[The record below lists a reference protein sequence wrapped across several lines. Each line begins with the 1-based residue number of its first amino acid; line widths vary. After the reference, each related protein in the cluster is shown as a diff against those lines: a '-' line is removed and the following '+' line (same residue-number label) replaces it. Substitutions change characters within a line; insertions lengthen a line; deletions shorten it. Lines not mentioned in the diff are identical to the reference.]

1 MSLKAGGKSIDMTG
15 IDVLSLYMYCN
26 PQKARDGAIKH
37 SVSTSDAKVLEMIWP
52 ADVQR
57 YLGSHSVHGTI
68 RYAGAV
74 ASFDIPAVNVVSL
87 TSEADISTD
96 TIVLEAPVG
105 TEDLTATITIQG
117 IGPQGP
123 KGPKGDK
130 MTYADLT
137 QEDKEDLYEG
147 GASLIRPLLATKQNT
162 LTDTDGGYG
171 QRVAELEKG
180 KANIQHQHT
189 VADITD
195 FPELYYDATAFFTSG
210 AYPSD
215 KYEELLEAVK
225 AKRTV
230 YATVDEAGHISYVFF
245 MSSANSDGSS
255 SRVLLTTIFADGSY
269 LYLNTF
275 VLQQSGMTP
284 LQESIT
290 GKANKATTLAG
301 YGIGDAYTKSEL
313 DALLKG
319 KQSILTDTDGGYGQ
333 RVANLEK
340 EGIASEEKLT
350 ELEGTLNGEESQQ
363 SVDVD
368 TSVHAYV
375 STSGV
380 KTNTSSTSVSLFE
393 YNLNKGERVKVIGQA
408 NANWALLSV
417 KVSENNYTP
426 IVIGDTKVGQTGEYT
441 ATEDCTI
448 AFNFWNNEDYSF
460 VKYSRSRGLV
470 ETVNKNKED
479 IADNITRVSSL
490 ERIVNDGDWKEK
502 TDIDTSNHKY
512 IKTDGS
518 TQTTSATSVSLAEF
532 QLSAG
537 NSIRVQ
543 GVANTTWSFLSKKVS
558 DINYTPIAI
567 GAGKSQTEEYTA
579 EDDCIVA
586 FCFFNSSPYSVYIK
600 EGGLSSIAEVLNS
613 KVDSIIPRVKTLEE
627 SCLRK
632 RIEVKKSGGDYNSVT
647 EAINYANSLG
657 GVIDI
662 YIYDGVYDVYAEQG
676 GDAWIATISHSQG
689 ERQGLHLA
697 DNVNLYGVGHVEL
710 RFELPDNIT
719 YDQSRSVS
727 CLNLWNSNTI
737 ENIDFYAKNCR
748 YAIHDETDG
757 GNHNIKRVVKN
768 CRLEHLG
775 SADGLWQSPTAMG
788 GGASGGSQ
796 YDWINC
802 QFITHKFFQ
811 AFSYHTN
818 HNETPSHFNIDG
830 CVGLCLEY
838 TGVEP
843 VRSFCAQ
850 YYGENHIGKSIFNFK
865 NCTGNGDVVKRAQ
878 TADSVDHIEVY
889 NNAYNKITL

>member
-1 MSLKAGGKSIDMTG
+1 MDFNRNLRIVRTSDSSYPFPYKSNVLWVHHDENNNPVSEIWDHGKWVPVTG
-15 IDVLSLYMYCN
+15 IGSGSGDVIIDTKMSDSSSNAIANKTVKKYVDGIASKTDASILSLN
-26 PQKARDGAIKH
+26 
-37 SVSTSDAKVLEMIWP
+37 
-52 ADVQR
+52 
-57 YLGSHSVHGTI
+57 
-68 RYAGAV
+68 
-74 ASFDIPAVNVVSL
+74 
-87 TSEADISTD
+87 
-96 TIVLEAPVG
+96 
-105 TEDLTATITIQG
+105 
-117 IGPQGP
+117 
-123 KGPKGDK
+123 
-130 MTYADLT
+130 
-137 QEDKEDLYEG
+137 EG
-147 GASLIRPLLATKQNT
+147 
-162 LTDTDGGYG
+162 
-171 QRVAELEKG
+171 VAELKLLIDNLNSGYRFMGVATPETNPGTPDQNVFYIANGKG
-180 KANIQHQHT
+180 TYTNFGGIQVT
-189 VADITD
+189 EDEVVI
-195 FPELYYDATAFFTSG
+195 LYYDTAWHKVST
-210 AYPSD
+210 
-215 KYEELLEAVK
+215 
-225 AKRTV
+225 
-230 YATVDEAGHISYVFF
+230 
-245 MSSANSDGSS
+245 
-255 SRVLLTTIFADGSY
+255 
-269 LYLNTF
+269 
-275 VLQQSGMTP
+275 
-284 LQESIT
+284 
-290 GKANKATTLAG
+290 
-301 YGIGDAYTKSEL
+301 
-313 DALLKG
+313 
-319 KQSILTDTDGGYGQ
+319 
-333 RVANLEK
+333 
-340 EGIASEEKLT
+340 GIASQEKLS

-426 IVIGDTKVGQTGEYT
+426 IVIGDAKVGQTGEYT

-600 EGGLSSIAEVLNS
+600 EGGLSSMAEVLNS

-757 GNHNIKRVVKN
+757 GKHNIKRVVKN

>member
-1 MSLKAGGKSIDMTG
+1 MANKKVSELPVESDLEG
-15 IDVLSLYMYCN
+15 LYALGVDKN
-26 PQKARDGAIKH
+26 NR
-37 SVSTSDAKVLEMIWP
+37 SV
-52 ADVQR
+52 
-57 YLGSHSVHGTI
+57 
-68 RYAGAV
+68 
-74 ASFDIPAVNVVSL
+74 
-87 TSEADISTD
+87 
-96 TIVLEAPVG
+96 
-105 TEDLTATITIQG
+105 
-117 IGPQGP
+117 
-123 KGPKGDK
+123 
-130 MTYADLT
+130 
-137 QEDKEDLYEG
+137 
-147 GASLIRPLLATKQNT
+147 
-162 LTDTDGGYG
+162 
-171 QRVAELEKG
+171 
-180 KANIQHQHT
+180 
-189 VADITD
+189 
-195 FPELYYDATAFFTSG
+195 
-210 AYPSD
+210 
-215 KYEELLEAVK
+215 
-225 AKRTV
+225 
-230 YATVDEAGHISYVFF
+230 
-245 MSSANSDGSS
+245 
-255 SRVLLTTIFADGSY
+255 RVLLECI
-269 LYLNTF
+269 
-275 VLQQSGMTP
+275 QSLLSGGMP
-284 LQESIT
+284 F
-290 GKANKATTLAG
+290 G
-301 YGIGDAYTKSEL
+301 
-313 DALLKG
+313 
-319 KQSILTDTDGGYGQ
+319 
-333 RVANLEK
+333 
-340 EGIASEEKLT
+340 GIATPDTEPAISDQNVFYIATEPGTYANFGGIEIAEGEAVILEWRGSWVKKISGFATQEQLT
-350 ELEGTLNGEESQQ
+350 ELEDTLNGEESQQ

-380 KTNTSSTSVSLFE
+380 KIDTPSTSVSLFE

-408 NANWALLSV
+408 NVNWFLLSV
-417 KVSENNYTP
+417 KVYENNYTP
-426 IVIGDTKVGQTGEYT
+426 IVIGDAKVGQTGEYT

-543 GVANTTWSFLSKKVS
+543 GVANTIWSFLSKKVS

-567 GAGKSQTEEYTA
+567 GAGESQTEEYTA

-586 FCFFNSSPYSVYIK
+586 FCFFNSSPYSVYLK
-600 EGGLSSIAEVLNS
+600 EGGLSSMVEVLNS

-676 GDAWIATISHSQG
+676 GDAWIATISHSNG

-710 RFELPDNIT
+710 RFELPDSVT
-719 YDQSRSVS
+719 YDQCRSVS

-748 YAIHDETDG
+748 YAIHDETNG
-757 GNHNIKRVVKN
+757 GNYNIKRVVKN

-818 HNETPSHFNIDG
+818 HNEAPSHFNIDG

-838 TGVEP
+838 SGTEQL
-843 VRSFCAQ
+843 RSFCAQ
-850 YYGENHIGKSIFNFK
+850 YYGTGHVGRTVFNFK
-865 NCTGNGDVVKRAQ
+865 SCTGNGDVIKRAQ
-878 TADSVDHIEVY
+878 TPESSDHIDVY
-889 NNAYNKITL
+889 NNGYNKITLG